1 MNTLMRWAITHR
13 GLESYFSS
21 LMGSYVTV
29 FTLHRA
35 EPEDK
40 SFNGISESLLERCL
54 RYAVEN
60 GYDFMS
66 VDEVVDTALQR
77 KKVNRPTLR
86 SEERRVGKECRT
98 RWPT

>member
-77 KKVNRPTLR
+77 KKRA
-86 SEERRVGKECRT
+86 EERRGGKEWR
-98 RWPT
+98 RREGIGNDK